1 MFESRRETHFNGGKE
16 GPSDVLEAFRSSTI
30 AIEYCTLVISL
41 KFEPDPIRFGH
52 VEKFKF
58 APYAVDLLD
67 SFYRVQN

>member
-1 MFESRRETHFNGGKE
+1 MCWKRSDPVQSQSVE
-16 GPSDVLEAFRSSTI
+16 GASS
-30 AIEYCTLVISL
+30 TLVISL